1 MLRRGSTSGSVWQKV
16 ATYLPFA
23 VVVAAVTAIVDPRH
37 NDFFQFWYA
46 GHLVAAGVSPYD
58 QAAWAGARAY
68 GAIAV
73 SVVAHCP
80 TPEAPACLWI
90 YPPWTAWLFAPIGH
104 LTAAQGVVAVEL
116 ISIVSLSAGVAAAL
130 SVFVR
135 DRRIRT
141 AALPAFLA
149 SAPAVRDAVTGHF
162 EGLLLIGVVLLVP
175 GITRGGSLPLV
186 AAVLLLSL
194 KPHLALLLAAI
205 VIGRLA
211 LSRAWR
217 PLAAALSTMA
227 ALSIVGIAVE
237 PRWAPATVEG
247 AIPKL
252 VTSGNSSLLGSA
264 GIPVAIELAL
274 LLAAAT
280 ATFLIVRWAARVNR
294 AEALVAAG
302 AALSLAATPYL
313 QSYDDV
319 LLVPAFALASSQGGA
334 WGYAVI
340 CIMLVGGWVVY
351 ALELSGRGGY
361 AGLLPLLALLIL
373 VGYIRHLP
381 ALDRR

>member
-1 MLRRGSTSGSVWQKV
+1 MLRRGSISGGVWQSV

-23 VVVAAVTAIVDPRH
+23 VVLGVLTAITDPRR

-46 GHLVAAGVSPYD
+46 GHLVAVGVSPYD

-68 GAIAV
+68 GAMAA

-80 TPEAPACLWI
+80 TLDAPACLWI
-90 YPPWTAWLFAPIGH
+90 YPPWTAWLFAPIGL
-104 LTAAQGVVAVEL
+104 LTADQGIVAIEL
-116 ISIVSLSAGVAAAL
+116 ISIVSLSAGIAAAL
-130 SVFVR
+130 YEFVR

-141 AALPAFLA
+141 VALPAFLA

-162 EGLLLIGVVLLVP
+162 EGLLLIGVALLVP
-175 GITRGGSLPLV
+175 AITRGGIIRLI

-217 PLAAALSTMA
+217 ALGAVLGTMA
-227 ALSIVGIAVE
+227 AISIIGIAVE
-237 PRWAPATVEG
+237 PRWAPAMVEG

-252 VTSGNSSLLGSA
+252 VTSGNSSLLASA
-264 GIPVAIELAL
+264 GIPVAIDLAL

-280 ATFLIVRWAARVNR
+280 ATFLIVRWAAREHRV
-294 AEALVAAG
+294 EALVAAG

-319 LLVPAFALASSQGGA
+319 LLVPAFALATSRGGA

-340 CIMLVGGWVVY
+340 GISLLGGWVVY
-351 ALELSGRGGY
+351 VLELSSLGGY

-381 ALDRR
+381 ALDKR